1 MVRKKNNITI
11 LIIVIVSIVIVGG
24 VLTWGFLTN
33 WGQKKSEPVKYTV
46 PKKIPK
52 GNKIEIDNPESYGF
66 KIGQE
71 IEIGTGESGERRI
84 IVGFGSLILDRP
96 LEREYPEN
104 TVITVI
110 LEPVKKDFQV
120 ANCKEYT
127 VDLTCKEC
135 GDSYYIEDNKCKKY
149 DVVESKEILKKLIKT
164 TLPDGYSKNEKD
176 EYIKKD
182 GTKKYGPIRTW
193 QLGKDV
199 TDLSGLFNN
208 NATFNENISGWNVSN
223 VTNMYGMFSNATEFN
238 QPLNNWNVSNVT
250 NMYGMFSNAFKFNQ
264 PLDKWDVSNVTDMEI
279 MFDRE
284 LMGDGK
290 DKTPNAFNQNLS
302 GWKLNCNVNINS
314 MFWAGE
320 TKKPLMEE
328 KYKPKKPTTCS

>member
-1 MVRKKNNITI
+1 MYKIKDMVKKKKNMTII
-11 LIIVIVSIVIVGG
+11 LIVIISIVIVGG
-24 VLTWGFLTN
+24 VLTWGFLTH
-33 WGQKKSEPVKYTV
+33 WGQGKKSEPLKYTV
-46 PKKIPK
+46 TKKIPK
-52 GNKIEIDNPESYGF
+52 GNKIEIENPESHGF
-66 KIGQE
+66 KIGQK
-71 IEIGTGESGERRI
+71 IEIGTGENKEIRT

-96 LEREYPEN
+96 LTKDYPEN
-104 TVITVI
+104 TVITVVE
-110 LEPVKKDFQV
+110 EPIKKDFKV
-120 ANCKEYT
+120 DNCQEYT

-135 GDSYYIEDNKCKKY
+135 GDSYYLQDNKCKKY

-182 GTKKYGPIRTW
+182 GTTKNYGPIRTW

-223 VTNMYGMFSNATEFN
+223 VTNMR
-238 QPLNNWNVSNVT
+238 
-250 NMYGMFSNAFKFNQ
+250 GMFSNAFKFNQ
-264 PLDKWDVSNVTDMEI
+264 PLDKWDVSNVTDMVI

-284 LMGDGK
+284 LMSDGN
-290 DKTPNAFNQNLS
+290 TNPNAFNQDLS
-302 GWKLNCNVNINS
+302 GWKLNCNVNIDS
-314 MFWAGE
+314 MFWTGE
-320 TKKPLMEE
+320 TKKSLMEE